1 MNINITKLTGSA
13 KLPERGSEYAAGY
26 DLFADI
32 TEEVKIAPHQTLMIG
47 TGLAMEIPVGYFGGV
62 FARSGLSAKEGLRP
76 ANCVGVVDSDY
87 RGEVKVAL
95 HNDSE
100 VQHES
105 IAPVELM
112 VIVQA
117 ACHVQLPVFV
127 QSVVQRAVD
136 ERAAQGAVLTAGT
149 AVAIGVVYI
158 DGAPQRERLFHLEPA
173 VGIET
178 EILLS
183 DPRL

>member
-76 ANCVGVVDSDY
+76 ANCTGVVDADY
-87 RGEVKVAL
+87 RGEIKVAL

-100 VQHES
+100 IER
-105 IAPVELM
+105 I
-112 VIVQA
+112 VIVGEKIA
-117 ACHVQLPVFV
+117 QLVVLPFL
-127 QSVVQRAVD
+127 SVEFDEVDTLSETQR
-136 ERAAQGAVLTAGT
+136 GT
-149 AVAIGVVYI
+149 G
-158 DGAPQRERLFHLEPA
+158 GF
-173 VGIET
+173 GST
-178 EILLS
+178 GK
-183 DPRL
+183 